1 MYLVPLKGLKQ
12 ESNKYFVVLKRSLQ
26 SEDGLEGR
34 VACRETHVGEGANEL
49 PEGWKSRVTKGQP
62 CGHVGEVDAD
72 LLPVFLIWGESSSHP
87 SLPPWTTVVSILP
100 LHLCHHPRTVSLIP
114 CPCLHGLGNQAEL
127 GFNTTALA
135 QAAGT
140 NTPDWASLRTDIY
153 FLGFW
158 MLRNPRSRC
167 PGFGSP
173 GDNAPWLSD
182 RCLLACAQVVLV
194 CSGRKKTLL
203 SLPFL

>member
-1 MYLVPLKGLKQ
+1 M
-12 ESNKYFVVLKRSLQ
+12 RARWR
-26 SEDGLEGR
+26 GR
-34 VACRETHVGEGANEL
+34 RRPAL
-49 PEGWKSRVTKGQP
+49 
-62 CGHVGEVDAD
+62 